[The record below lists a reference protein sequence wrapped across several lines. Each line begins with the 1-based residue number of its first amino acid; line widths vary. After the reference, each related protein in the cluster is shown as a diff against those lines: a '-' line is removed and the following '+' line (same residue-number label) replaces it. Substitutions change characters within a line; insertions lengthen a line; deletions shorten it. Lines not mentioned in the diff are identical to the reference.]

1 MAPRALMAQRTGRG
15 RRPGTLFPRTTRRGR
30 TGRRRRARSSRRRGS
45 FSDAILRERLSRS
58 WRAPRPSLSRSWRC
72 SRSSLCELFLRTNS
86 APPPGS
92 RRAVPSM
99 RAARLSGVGRGRR
112 RCGMCGR
119 SMRGC
124 GRGALRQT
132 RSGARL
138 PGGSWPRLASA
149 LGALGGWPLPWE
161 LHSFLCPD
169 VAAVTVPLSRGG
181 RGARRTASS
190 SASEPPRTSR
200 CTCGLRSHTHSTFRV
215 PNAFPPCSLNLRT

>member
-1 MAPRALMAQRTGRG
+1 MAQRTGRG

-149 LGALGGWPLPWE
+149 LGALGGWPLPLGPLE
-161 LHSFLCPD
+161 AGLCPWSPWRL
-169 VAAVTVPLSRGG
+169 VSALGALGGWPLPLEPLEACLCPGSPWRLASAL
-181 RGARRTASS
+181 GA
-190 SASEPPRTSR
+190 
-200 CTCGLRSHTHSTFRV
+200 
-215 PNAFPPCSLNLRT
+215 SLLPVS